1 MIISILTLII
11 SILNMIN
18 RLSAMIIGIIISTTL
33 GINFIMIINITFS
46 NSIISVRNLNVL
58 ILVIICV
65 LRLLIWIY
73 WTTRILFR
81 NTSIL
86 FILIKI
92 KFVTLLWLG
101 SWIKDTLRSLFYLLL
116 IIIIIIIS
124 CM

>member
-1 MIISILTLII
+1 
-11 SILNMIN
+11 MIN
-18 RLSAMIIGIIISTTL
+18 RIIALIIGIIISTTL
-33 GINFIMIINITFS
+33 SINIIMIINITYS
-46 NSIISVRNLNVL
+46 NSIISVRNWNVL
-58 ILVIICV
+58 ILVIICA

-73 WTTRILFR
+73 WTTRILIR
-81 NTSIL
+81 NTWIL

-92 KFVTLLWLG
+92 KFFTLLWLG